1 MSKFLMKSHFTVIPG
16 LRDVYLNWDV
26 LLKITSYRD
35 SYVIGAID
43 TIVKRCFEY
52 YGPHAL
58 RQS

>member
-1 MSKFLMKSHFTVIPG
+1 MNLQSTVIPG

-43 TIVKRCFEY
+43 TSVNRCFEY
-52 YGPHAL
+52 HGPHGL